1 MPLYG
6 IVFLCFTMSN
16 ISFPGTS
23 SFIGEF
29 LILVGSFKVNSTI
42 TFLASISVVIGGAY
56 SLWLL
61 NRILFGNLKTQY
73 VKCFLDLNL

>member
-1 MPLYG
+1 MA
-6 IVFLCFTMSN
+6 N

-42 TFLASISVVIGGAY
+42 TFVGAIGIIIGGAY
-56 SLWLL
+56 GRLD
-61 NRILFGNLKTQY
+61 IIYLFLFFI
-73 VKCFLDLNL
+73 VCCFYITTFKSKPP